1 MSMLNLTTTTVHD
14 QLDHATSH
22 PWVCPVSVVADVKSS
37 AGFGAVG
44 GLAIDGDVIEVV
56 VHLLVEESLI

>member
-1 MSMLNLTTTTVHD
+1 MISLTMLPAILG
-14 QLDHATSH
+14 
-22 PWVCPVSVVADVKSS
+22 VCPVSVVADVKSS

-56 VHLLVEESLI
+56 AHLLIE